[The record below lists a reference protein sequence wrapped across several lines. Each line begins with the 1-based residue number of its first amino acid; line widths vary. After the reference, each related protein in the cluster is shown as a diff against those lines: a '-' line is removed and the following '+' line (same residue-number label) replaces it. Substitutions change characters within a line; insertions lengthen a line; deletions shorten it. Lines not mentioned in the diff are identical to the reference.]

1 MRLKEHDKSYRL
13 TFDNGISI
21 EILKRGS
28 EFCGLGEVKL
38 RRRKLRSGE
47 LPIMPLIRTPDGCEV
62 SRLELQNVEE
72 SKDAVAVTL
81 TPHVSRYGRME
92 WACCDGEDRWNVGP
106 WEQEAERD
114 RGGALRLTL
123 QAVNRVIGGLEFAGF
138 SYGYKFRSR
147 KCRIYRL
154 HDRATWEL
162 GGWATGNSF
171 WMQGPYNVPQKT
183 FEGKRDSFTTA
194 WCRSVG
200 GTVEVQQFLPLFT
213 ALQGFAFQF
222 DRQNLLLTAF
232 EAPFHC
238 RSLFQKN
245 AGQNYFIHWHQ
256 LCGDLGA
263 CLEFPA
269 LQVLCANAPCSDM
282 TERADQYS
290 AIRDELQRTYAEQC
304 RLMREGTVVSGR
316 IAAAEGACA
325 EALQR
330 GLDELARAGCKRVYV
345 SSLMGAFAPRD
356 MNAAGAGGREL
367 VQESYRQVSRFVDH
381 AHQRG
386 LEVAASLADCCA
398 PWLIA
403 GSRPEG
409 PQDAAGIA
417 AKPIGDVAGAQLVS
431 LALREKPAEK
441 FLLEHLHRVRR
452 ALGVDALFADSV
464 LSGIADQFHRALAPA
479 NDAGDT
485 EGGDNARGAAA
496 DLDDDGGDIRS
507 LHAPTIGLVAAL
519 QRMGYKCP
527 LAGAGGLATAC
538 AAVGYQLLCDREFMF
553 RDGVFEF
560 PYGGIVD
567 SGAHPIEAYFRGCAN
582 RLSYAAVYDAA
593 RGAGGRLASWW
604 RQDYA
609 TINKAYHAVREH
621 MESSRL
627 LPEGRGVLW
636 TGADPDV
643 RVLWCYKAFAW
654 AAGKDA
660 DVFDVTASRRV
671 ELEGGEFTPLA
682 LRVYLVQ
689 DAVGP

>member
-13 TFDNGISI
+13 AFDNGISV

-28 EFCGLGEVKL
+28 EFRGLSEVKL

-62 SRLELQNVEE
+62 TRLELQNIEKG
-72 SKDAVAVTL
+72 KDAVALTL
-81 TPHVSRYGRME
+81 TPHVSRHGRME
-92 WACCDGEDRWNVGP
+92 WACSDGEDRWNVGS

-123 QAVNRVIGGLEFAGF
+123 QAVNRTIGGLEFTGF

-171 WMQGPYNVPQKT
+171 WMQGPFNPPQKT
-183 FEGKRDSFTTA
+183 FDGKSDSFTTA
-194 WCRSVG
+194 CCRSVG
-200 GTVEVQQFLPLFT
+200 GTVEVQQFQPLFT
-213 ALQGFAFQF
+213 ALQGFTFQF
-222 DRQNLLLTAF
+222 DRQDLLLTAF

-238 RSLFQKN
+238 RSLFQKD
-245 AGQNYFIHWHQ
+245 AGQNYFVHWHQ

-269 LQVLCANAPCSDM
+269 LQVLCANAPYGDVA
-282 TERADQYS
+282 ERADQYS
-290 AIRDELQRTYAEQC
+290 AIRDELQRTYAEQYK
-304 RLMREGTVVSGR
+304 LMREGTVVSGH
-316 IAAAEGACA
+316 IAATGSACV

-345 SSLMGAFAPRD
+345 PGLMSAFAPRD
-356 MNAAGAGGREL
+356 ADGAAAGTRES
-367 VQESYRQVSRFVDH
+367 VQESYRRVSRLVEH

-386 LEVAASLADCCA
+386 LEVAASLADCCS
-398 PWLIA
+398 PWLVA
-403 GSRPEG
+403 GSHSEG
-409 PQDAAGIA
+409 PQDTARTAAE
-417 AKPIGDVAGAQLVS
+417 PVGDIAGAHLVS

-452 ALGVDALFADSV
+452 VLGVDGLFADSEV
-464 LSGIADQFHRALAPA
+464 SGIADRFHRAPAPGAGEPDSGSAPA
-479 NDAGDT
+479 RAVDAG
-485 EGGDNARGAAA
+485 E
-496 DLDDDGGDIRS
+496 DGGDIRS
-507 LHAPTIGLVAAL
+507 LHGPMNGLISAV
-519 QRMGYKCP
+519 QRMGYRCT
-527 LAGAGGLATAC
+527 LAGAGGLAGAS
-538 AAVGYQLLCDREFMF
+538 AAVGYRLLRDCEFMF

-567 SGAHPIEAYFRGCAN
+567 SGAVPIEAYFRGCAN
-582 RLSYAAVYDAA
+582 RLCYAAVYDAA

-604 RQDYA
+604 RQEYA

-621 MESSRL
+621 MESSRML
-627 LPEGRGVLW
+627 AQGRGVLW
-636 TGADPDV
+636 MSADPDV
-643 RVLWCYKAFAW
+643 RVLWCYQSFAW
-654 AAGKDA
+654 AVGKDA
-660 DVFDVTASRRV
+660 EVFDVTASRRV

-689 DAVGP
+689 NAVGP